1 MKKLFL
7 LLLIPFL
14 LASCANENS
23 TKTETRDIDFKT
35 AYVDTQ
41 KLMEENLESK
51 DIRAKFESMLE
62 EKGKRFDAEV
72 KQFQQEAASFEKNAQ
87 QYGMQWAQ
95 TKGNELRQR
104 EQYLAQQE
112 QLIMRE
118 AQFEGGKEMDSLVKR
133 IRTFIKDYAK
143 ENEYDYVF
151 GTGESANVLFAK
163 EAYDITDEI
172 TKLLNEKYKPSEK
185 KEEEVKLEVEKK

>member
-1 MKKLFL
+1 MKKLIVL
-7 LLLIPFL
+7 LMIPFL
-14 LASCANENS
+14 FASCANENS
-23 TKTETRDIDFKT
+23 KATTSTNNDFKT

-41 KLMEENLESK
+41 KLMEENLEAK

-72 KQFQQEAASFEKNAQ
+72 KQFQQEAANFEKNAQ

-143 ENEYDYVF
+143 EKDYDYVF

-163 EAYDITDEI
+163 DAYNITDEI
-172 TKLLNEKYKPSEK
+172 ATLLNDKYKPTGK
-185 KEEEVKLEVEKK
+185 KEEVEKTEDDKK